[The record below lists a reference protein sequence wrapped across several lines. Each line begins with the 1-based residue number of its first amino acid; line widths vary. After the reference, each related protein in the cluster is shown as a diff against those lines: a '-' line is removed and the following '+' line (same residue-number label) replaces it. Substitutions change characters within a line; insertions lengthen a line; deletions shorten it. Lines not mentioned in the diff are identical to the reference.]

1 MCPEEAGRCGI
12 CNTGVVV
19 CNIGQAGWV
28 FSWRS
33 SGSSCGVSKELWAYR
48 NTLEQRL
55 EGCGELVGVQSRIS
69 NRLKQAGMKW
79 LSKRLHVSRE
89 GQLQSCEISSL
100 RTYLLSDVPFFSRHL
115 SPSFTHRAQRFLSA
129 SSCRLSPLSS
139 SRHST
144 PPSSA
149 RHAPNRPHAPVY
161 VRWAEERCRHTESTV
176 WSPRR
181 HAKLTLAALLAQRT
195 YLTTLPQ
202 RKSPMAKMAPRHS

>member
-1 MCPEEAGRCGI
+1 MDNVKSLIDFFIEAEKLKTTYRFSMCPEEAGRCGI

-100 RTYLLSDVPFFSRHL
+100 RTL
-115 SPSFTHRAQRFLSA
+115 
-129 SSCRLSPLSS
+129 
-139 SRHST
+139 
-144 PPSSA
+144 PSS
-149 RHAPNRPHAPVY
+149 
-161 VRWAEERCRHTESTV
+161 
-176 WSPRR
+176 
-181 HAKLTLAALLAQRT
+181 
-195 YLTTLPQ
+195 
-202 RKSPMAKMAPRHS
+202 

>member
-115 SPSFTHRAQRFLSA
+115 IALRTRTAPKD
-129 SSCRLSPLSS
+129 SCRL
-139 SRHST
+139 RHVGFRRCPRLGIRRLQVPHDMRRIALMRRST
-144 PPSSA
+144 SGG
-149 RHAPNRPHAPVY
+149 
-161 VRWAEERCRHTESTV
+161 
-176 WSPRR
+176 
-181 HAKLTLAALLAQRT
+181 
-195 YLTTLPQ
+195 
-202 RKSPMAKMAPRHS
+202 RKSDAGIQNRRCGHLDGMQS

>member
-79 LSKRLHVSRE
+79 LSKRLHVSRR
-89 GQLQSCEISSL
+89 GNCNPVKSHLSAFTFLVTFLSFLDIKAL
-100 RTYLLSDVPFFSRHL
+100 RTRTAPKD
-115 SPSFTHRAQRFLSA
+115 
-129 SSCRLSPLSS
+129 SCRL
-139 SRHST
+139 RHVGFRRCPRLGIRRLQVPHDMRRIALMRRST
-144 PPSSA
+144 SGG
-149 RHAPNRPHAPVY
+149 
-161 VRWAEERCRHTESTV
+161 
-176 WSPRR
+176 
-181 HAKLTLAALLAQRT
+181 
-195 YLTTLPQ
+195 
-202 RKSPMAKMAPRHS
+202 RKSDAGIQNRRCGHLDGMQS